1 MLAIAPPPS
10 KRQKLTPNLLPCT
23 IKHNGPIPTSKRHW
37 CPITDAGNDRTLTSY
52 FRGRKLRGR
61 TVKLPEGYTGVVLQK
76 TEKSLESKRTTAPAL
91 PVPEIEQ
98 EDEEDE
104 YAMKDG
110 GEDEEVKLM
119 EQQGTFDE
127 VVCWGHEAE
136 PEDEDEYVKGI
147 DEWIAF
153 AKAVCCSTRNKTM
166 LSY

>member
-10 KRQKLTPNLLPCT
+10 KLQKLTPNLLPCT
-23 IKHNGPIPTSKRHW
+23 IKHNGPIHTSKRHW
-37 CPITDAGNDRTLTSY
+37 CPSTDADTDKTSTSY

-61 TVKLPEGYTGVVLQK
+61 TVKLPEGYTGVVLQR
-76 TEKSLESKRTTAPAL
+76 TEKLLESKRKAAL

-104 YAMKDG
+104 FAMREDG
-110 GEDEEVKLM
+110 KEEEEVKLM
-119 EQQGTFDE
+119 EQMGTFDE
-127 VVCWGHEAE
+127 AVVWGHENV

-153 AKAVCCSTRNKTM
+153 SQAMHDDTRTASKT
-166 LSY
+166 